1 MIKKALLFVAL
12 VSSLWGDVYN
22 EFLLETQLSLLP
34 KIALLEKT
42 VASSSKETLDI
53 LIVYSQEDEDTARYA
68 ASFLDRKFQNKLGRY
83 TVRVSLSTFE
93 KCCHT
98 PKPSLIYCLNGK
110 NAQLT
115 KVYSYAKNNNIISA
129 VYDGENLKE
138 GFLFSVVLERSPVI
152 LINKKTLKERQFE
165 FPQTLYTIVRPI

>member
-1 MIKKALLFVAL
+1 MIKKALLFAAL

-42 VASSSKETLDI
+42 VASSKETLDI
-53 LIVYSQEDEDTARYA
+53 LIVYSQEDEDTAKYA
-68 ASFLDRKFQNKLGRY
+68 ASFLERKFQNKLGRY
-83 TVRVSLSTFE
+83 AIRVSLSTFD

-98 PKPSLIYCLNGK
+98 PKPSLIYCLNGRD
-110 NAQLT
+110 AQLM
-115 KVYSYAKNNNIISA
+115 KVYSYARNNNIISA
-129 VYDGENLKE
+129 VYDSENLKE

-152 LINKKTLKERQFE
+152 LMNKKTLKERQFE